1 MKKIISLFAISLFA
15 FTGLAMAQQK
25 DSIPP
30 APYGLSPLE
39 AYSIFSESYKN
50 NDYETALPYGR
61 WLIIAHPKK
70 LPQLPQ
76 YDGPSVFSRM
86 IDIYSSYAKKQ
97 SDPTLK
103 TAYYDSAL
111 ALYNDVFK
119 IFDSK
124 DIDSFDW
131 YIQRGRFY
139 QSHSD
144 FLQSGIDSANAN
156 YMKDFQLD
164 PKRLTQI
171 GKGYYVQLIVNY
183 LVSKGDKDKATA
195 VMKKAQPFANQ
206 ETKEYFGKVSN
217 QIYSTP
223 TERITYLKS
232 KIASNPSDTAS
243 MDELYNLYHQQQ
255 DINRANAMAQK
266 LYKMNPNFE
275 NARRL
280 GNIASDNANYK
291 DAIKYYKEALDKAK
305 TVAQKKQVVL
315 GISENYIN
323 LDELPEAR
331 DYARLGMKIDPK
343 WGQPYLKMAKI
354 YAQAVNDCGGAN
366 MTRLDKVVYWLVLD
380 YLDKAKRVDPSTAST
395 VEQQY
400 KIYKQ
405 ATPTVEEKFYE
416 NWHKGQKIKIDSTFK
431 KCYGWINET
440 TTVR

>member
-15 FTGLAMAQQK
+15 FTGVAMAQQQ

-39 AYSIFSESYKN
+39 VYSIFSESYKN

-61 WLIIAHPKK
+61 WLLIAHPKK

-111 ALYNDVFK
+111 TLYNKVFTMFSSNDIDVF
-119 IFDSK
+119 
-124 DIDSFDW
+124 DW
-131 YIQRGRFY
+131 HLQRGRFY

-144 FLQSGIDSANAN
+144 FLQSGIDSANVD
-156 YMKDFQLD
+156 YMDDFNTN
-164 PKRLTQI
+164 PKRMTQM
-171 GKGYYVQLIVNY
+171 GKGYYVQLLVNY
-183 LVSKGDKDKATA
+183 LVSNGEKDKAVA
-195 VMKKAQPFANQ
+195 LMKKAQPFANQ
-206 ETKEYFGKVSN
+206 ETKDYFAKVSN
-217 QIYSTP
+217 QIFSTP
-223 TERITYLKS
+223 TERIAYLKS
-232 KIASNPSDTAS
+232 KITSNPSDTAS
-243 MDELYNLYHQQQ
+243 MGELYDLYSQQQ
-255 DINRANAMAQK
+255 DYNRAKAMALR
-266 LYKMNPNFE
+266 LYKMNANFD
-275 NARRL
+275 NAKRL
-280 GNIASDNANYK
+280 GKIASDNANYK
-291 DAIKYYKEALDKAK
+291 DAISYYKEALQKAK
-305 TVAQKKQVVL
+305 TVAEKKQVVL

-323 LDELPEAR
+323 LDELPQAR
-331 DYARLGMKIDPK
+331 EYARMGMRIDPK

-354 YAQAVNDCGGAN
+354 YAQAVNDCGGSN

-380 YLDKAKRVDPSTAST
+380 YLDKAKRVDPSTAGT
-395 VEQQY
+395 VAQQY
-400 KIYKQ
+400 RVYEQ

-416 NWHKGQKIKIDSTFK
+416 NWKKGQKIKIDASLK